1 MMEDLLIV
9 IDMQNDFINGS
20 LGTEEA
26 EKIIS
31 EVDAKCANYADNRNR
46 ALVFTK
52 DTHSNNYL
60 NTFEGKHL
68 PVEHC
73 IRGTK
78 GWEICP
84 QLQKYIKPNN
94 ANVIEK
100 STFGYDNW
108 PQVINTIEDEKG
120 IKINSIE
127 LCGLCTDICV
137 VSNAI
142 ILRSLYHDMNI
153 IVDGL
158 ACAGVTPE
166 KHTAALE
173 VMSSCQIEVI

>member
-1 MMEDLLIV
+1 MEDLLIV
-9 IDMQNDFINGS
+9 VDMQNDFINGS
-20 LGTEEA
+20 LGTDEA
-26 EKIIS
+26 QKIIS
-31 EVDAKCANYADNRNR
+31 DVVAKCNNYANSRYR

-52 DTHSNNYL
+52 DTHSDNYL

-78 GWEICP
+78 GWEICS
-84 QLQKYIKPNN
+84 QLQEYIKPN
-94 ANVIEK
+94 NVIEK

-137 VSNAI
+137 VSNAL
-142 ILRSLYHDMNI
+142 ILRSLYHNME
-153 IVDGL
+153 IVVDSL
-158 ACAGVTPE
+158 ACAGVTE
-166 KHTAALE
+166 KKHKAALE
-173 VMSSCQIEVI
+173 VLNSCQIEVI